1 MAKVTYLLGAGASY
15 GERDKENNILRG
27 MPVVS
32 ELGDALSSYIT
43 FFNGLHPFTSFS
55 DLGIT
60 SGEAVVLKNFLTK
73 LIKICKSYPTIDTY
87 AKQLYITKR
96 NEENMLCINGENS
109 YNTLKRLL
117 SAAFLLLQDENIRD
131 LRYDGFIASLIN
143 EQREFP
149 PMTILSWNYDIQF
162 EMAYSGYY
170 KVDRYIPSLWKELNV
185 LNKTFYTE
193 YDETKPFAIIKIN
206 GTALFTDS
214 DREKLSV
221 RDITEERLSDVFYGG
236 GEESKYK
243 RLWDFINHSNYHNT
257 LSYAWE
263 KSNKVDIELAI
274 KNRVHDTEDLI
285 IIGYSFPYVND
296 KIDRNT
302 ISNMPSLKRVYIQDP
317 NFDDIKERIES
328 MLQSNNNV
336 EFIKKGL
343 KQFYI
348 PSSFN

>member
-15 GERDKENNILRG
+15 GERDKENNIVRG
-27 MPVVS
+27 LPVVS
-32 ELGDALSSYIT
+32 ELSKALISCKKL
-43 FFNGLHPFTSFS
+43 FNGLHAFKSFS

-60 SGEAVVLKNFLTK
+60 SEEAAKLNEVLDK
-73 LIKICKSYPTIDTY
+73 LIRICESYPTIDTY

-96 NEENMLCINGENS
+96 SEEKMLNINGEDS
-109 YNTLKRLL
+109 YKTLKRLL
-117 SAAFLLLQDENIRD
+117 SAAFLLLQDEDKRD
-131 LRYDGFIASLIN
+131 LRYDGFIASIIN
-143 EQREFP
+143 EQKEFP
-149 PMTILSWNYDIQF
+149 PMTILSWNYDVQF

-170 KVDRYIPSLWKELNV
+170 TVERYIPSLWKELNV
-185 LNKTFYTE
+185 LNKTYYTE
-193 YDETKPFAIIKIN
+193 YDETKPFAIVKIN

-214 DREKLSV
+214 ERENLSMGKFK
-221 RDITEERLSDVFYGG
+221 EERLSDIFYGG
-236 GEESKYK
+236 RTESKYK
-243 RLWDFINHSNYHNT
+243 RLWKFINYFYYHNT

-317 NFDDIKERIES
+317 NFEDIKERIES
-328 MLQSNNNV
+328 MLPENQKV
-336 EFIKKGL
+336 EFIQKGL

>member
-27 MPVVS
+27 MPIVS
-32 ELGDALSSYIT
+32 ELGNALSSFQRI
-43 FFNGLHPFTSFS
+43 FTEVIKFG
-55 DLGIT
+55 DLSKFGIT
-60 SGEAVVLKNFLTK
+60 RKELTNLKDVLIK
-73 LIKICKSYPTIDTY
+73 LINICKSYPTIDTY
-87 AKQLYITKR
+87 AKQLYVTKR
-96 NEENMLCINGENS
+96 NEENMLCLNGEDS

-117 SAAFLLLQDENIRD
+117 SAAFLLLQEENKRD

-143 EQREFP
+143 EKREFP
-149 PMTILSWNYDIQF
+149 PITILSWNYDVQF

-170 KVDRYIPSLWKELNV
+170 TVERYIPSLWNELNV
-185 LNKTFYTE
+185 LNKTYYTE
-193 YDETKPFAIIKIN
+193 YDETKPFAIVKIN

-214 DREKLSV
+214 E
-221 RDITEERLSDVFYGG
+221 RDNLNMGKFKEERLSDVFYGG

-243 RLWDFINHSNYHNT
+243 RLWDFINYSNYHNT
-257 LSYAWE
+257 LSYSWE
-263 KSNKVDIELAI
+263 KSDKVDIELAI

-317 NFDDIKERIES
+317 NFEDIKERIES
-328 MLQSNNNV
+328 MLPENQKV
-336 EFIKKGL
+336 EFIQKGL